1 MVTRPL
7 RPRYLDDFA
16 AGDVYDLGE
25 ITVTEAEVLAFG
37 RAYDPQPFHVD
48 PELAAASPFGGLV
61 ASGWLTASLFM
72 RRYVEVVL
80 DGAAGEGSPGVD
92 EMRFHRP
99 VRPGEVLAA
108 RVTVLGVAPV
118 VTRPGSGI
126 VRPRC
131 ELLDRDGR
139 VVFSMILHSIFRR
152 RR

>member
-1 MVTRPL
+1 MVTGQAA
-7 RPRYLDDFA
+7 PRHLEDFA
-16 AGDVYDLGE
+16 PGDVLELGE

-48 PELAAASPFGGLV
+48 PVAAAASPFGGLV

-72 RRYVEVVL
+72 RRYVDAVL
-80 DGAAGEGSPGVD
+80 AGAAGEGSPGVD

-99 VRPGEVLAA
+99 VRPGEVLTA
-108 RVTVLGVAPV
+108 RLTVLGVAPV
-118 VTRPGSGI
+118 LSRPGSGL

-131 ELLDRDGR
+131 ELLDADGQ

-152 RR
+152 RG